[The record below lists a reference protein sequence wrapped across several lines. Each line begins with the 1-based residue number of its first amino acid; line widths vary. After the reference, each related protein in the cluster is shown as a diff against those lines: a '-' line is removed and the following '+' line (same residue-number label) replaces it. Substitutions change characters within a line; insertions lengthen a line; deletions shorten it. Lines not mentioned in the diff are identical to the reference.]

1 MMSTSFLENS
11 SYVFALRL
19 FDNGDLVSGSGD
31 GTIKIWDVENGTIK
45 RELIVNTGVHSIELL
60 EDGRLVCGCENGAI
74 NIYD

>member
-31 GTIKIWDVENGTIK
+31 GTIKIWDVENGSVKKEFESSSTVMSLE
-45 RELIVNTGVHSIELL
+45 ELQNGDLVSASDDSIVIWE
-60 EDGRLVCGCENGAI
+60 
-74 NIYD
+74 